1 MDIFTRMESC
11 IRTAVPSVYPYTNV
25 AGESINVNRLA
36 SNLCEESSENGC
48 LQIIPGSHHLGRLNH
63 GRSGDLASIDEER
76 MEAIM
81 TRLGKPVLAQTDPG
95 DVLFFH
101 RFNGTFV
108 V

>member
-1 MDIFTRMESC
+1 MDIFTRMESY

-25 AGESINVNRLA
+25 AGESINVNRLS
-36 SNLCEESSENGC
+36 SNLCEESRENGC

-63 GRSGDLASIDEER
+63 GRSGDLASIDDER